1 MCCVG
6 GERGTGS
13 ISTVKEMEKEEEE
26 LLQDLLDDSGLD
38 SGFRYR
44 YKQNTSD
51 HCFSKPCTLYSDP
64 DPTIFFR
71 NTVQNRI
78 LAFRKHLDGSY
89 SKVKP

>member
-26 LLQDLLDDSGLD
+26 VLQDLLDDSGLD

-64 DPTIFFR
+64 DPTFFIAIPY
-71 NTVQNRI
+71 RI
-78 LAFRKHLDGSY
+78 ESLLLENIWMEVIQK
-89 SKVKP
+89 

>member
-44 YKQNTSD
+44 YKHNTSD
-51 HCFSKPCTLYSDP
+51 HCF
-64 DPTIFFR
+64 
-71 NTVQNRI
+71 
-78 LAFRKHLDGSY
+78 
-89 SKVKP
+89 

>member
-64 DPTIFFR
+64 TFFIAIPY
-71 NTVQNRI
+71 RI
-78 LAFRKHLDGSY
+78 ESLLLENIWMEVIQK
-89 SKVKP
+89 